1 MTNPDCPHDDLVLQP
16 DDSGAK
22 MNVYECRMCG
32 VLGFR
37 LWTRSRGLTPFKP
50 YTTNIP
56 AQRRES
62 RTTAAWDAANKMRL
76 RDQRDAEENR

>member
-1 MTNPDCPHDDLVLQP
+1 MTNPECSHNDLVLQS

-22 MNVYECRMCG
+22 MNVYECRTCG
-32 VLGFR
+32 VLGFH

-50 YTTNIP
+50 YKTDIP
-56 AQRRES
+56 AQRRAS
-62 RTTAAWDAANKMRL
+62 RVTDAWHERSRMRL